1 MLPAWTMWQ
10 LAACAAASVA
20 FVPASA
26 PRERIAFAFALPFLP
41 LGALGFDW
49 AFALAGWA
57 ARGAHGAAPPFGGV
71 VAYGALFGFVL
82 AFGVGTKLLRVSTA
96 SALDRV
102 ALPLAL
108 LVAVGRVG
116 CFFAGCEEGLPTSL
130 PWGVLGEHAAHV
142 HPVALYEIL
151 AALLAG
157 ALASRARRKFLVVAG
172 VYAGLRLV
180 VDGFRVHDGAF
191 SPGQWTS
198 LFVLGLVASAL
209 APKPRLAENWR

>member
-1 MLPAWTMWQ
+1 MLPTWTMWQ

-41 LGALGFDW
+41 VGALGFDW

-57 ARGAHGAAPPFGGV
+57 ARGGHGAVPAFGGV

-82 AFGVGTKLLRVSTA
+82 AFGAGTRLLRVSTL

-116 CFFAGCEEGLPTSL
+116 CFFAGCEEGIPTSL
-130 PWGVLGEHAAHV
+130 PWGVLGEHGVRV
-142 HPVALYEIL
+142 HPVAAYEIA

-157 ALASRARRKFLVVAG
+157 ALATRARRKFLVVCV
-172 VYAGLRLV
+172 VYAELRLV
-180 VDGFRVHDGAF
+180 IDGLRVHDGVF

-198 LFVLGLVASAL
+198 LFVLGLVANAL
-209 APKPRLAENWR
+209 VPRQRMAEN

>member
-1 MLPAWTMWQ
+1 MLPTWTLWQ

-20 FVPASA
+20 FVPASG

-57 ARGAHGAAPPFGGV
+57 ARGGHGAAPLFGGV

-82 AFGVGTKLLRVSTA
+82 AFVVGTKVVRTSTTA
-96 SALDRV
+96 ALERV

-108 LVAVGRVG
+108 LVALGRVG
-116 CFFAGCEEGLPTSL
+116 CFFAGCEEGIPTSL
-130 PWGVLGEHAAHV
+130 PWGVLGEHGVRV
-142 HPVALYEIL
+142 HPVALYEV
-151 AALLAG
+151 ASALLAG
-157 ALASRARRKFLVVAG
+157 AVATRARRKFLVACA
-172 VYAGLRLV
+172 VYAELRLV
-180 VDGFRVHDGAF
+180 IDGFRVHAGVF

-209 APKPRLAENWR
+209 APRPRLAEN

>member
-10 LAACAAASVA
+10 LAACGAASVA

-26 PRERIAFAFALPFLP
+26 PRQRIAFAVALPFLP

-57 ARGAHGAAPPFGGV
+57 ARGARGAVPPFGGV

-82 AFGVGTKLLRVSTA
+82 AFTAGTKVLRVSTTT
-96 SALDRV
+96 ALERV

-108 LVAVGRVG
+108 VVAVGRVG
-116 CFFAGCEEGLPTSL
+116 CFFAGCEEGIPTTL
-130 PWGVLGEHAAHV
+130 PWGVLGAHGVRV
-142 HPVALYEIL
+142 HPVALYEVG

-157 ALASRARRKFLVVAG
+157 ALATRARRKFLVACG
-172 VYAGLRLV
+172 AYAALRLV
-180 VDGFRVHDGAF
+180 IDGLRAHDGIL

-209 APKPRLAENWR
+209 TPSPRLAEN